1 MLVNHGKLWISWFAV
16 VIHDVM
22 PETRKCASW
31 IFVCFYRVAIPLEE
45 EISLNRGVEHV
56 QKNGRH
62 VEMSAHSWLDVWLPL
77 ADFGVSTAFR
87 KLSKCNNDYSCLY
100 ISTVSTLGRLL
111 STFYHVA
118 VFTGIDIDSID
129 IPKNDETSQAS
140 WNLAAPRLHGYDP
153 KELGLLQG
161 AVPGG
166 SPVGPRCGGRSSRCT
181 GSKPFGKMGGFYE
194 PHVCR
199 VAPRPFRPGKPKM
212 RENVRKTWEEYE
224 KIWKTSWSCYVVVS
238 RNLLVCG
245 STNCRAN
252 KSGEKP
258 TSNASKPGNRL
269 IVALKKAVQ
278 FEVCL
283 PEN

>member
-45 EISLNRGVEHV
+45 EIIVESRGGTCS
-56 QKNGRH
+56 KKCRH

-77 ADFGVSTAFR
+77 ADFGVSTAFQ

-118 VFTGIDIDSID
+118 VFTDIDIDSID

-166 SPVGPRCGGRSSRCT
+166 SPVRWTLVALHRKQTLWKDGRILWAARLQGGATAIPARQAQNE
-181 GSKPFGKMGGFYE
+181 GKCE
-194 PHVCR
+194 
-199 VAPRPFRPGKPKM
+199 
-212 RENVRKTWEEYE
+212 ENLGR
-224 KIWKTSWSCYVVVS
+224 IWKNMKNIMVLLCSC
-238 RNLLVCG
+238 L
-245 STNCRAN
+245 
-252 KSGEKP
+252 
-258 TSNASKPGNRL
+258 
-269 IVALKKAVQ
+269 
-278 FEVCL
+278 
-283 PEN
+283 